1 MTIREMAEGKMGKLT
16 IICTVIGLVLVLGN
30 GLVSCSRVANVGGI
44 DANQAV
50 ANASDGV
57 VENVDLPEPKQNLMT
72 KTWMT
77 VQGRKRS
84 RAYSATKQQAMM
96 KLRIPRALSRQG
108 STVKSKGNSTAPS
121 QSTSEKN
128 WVKETERIW
137 VVDKKAWTDSVPI
150 YNMAEVPI
158 CNICG

>member
-1 MTIREMAEGKMGKLT
+1 MTIRETARQKRGLT
-16 IICTVIGLVLVLGN
+16 ITYAVIGLALVLGN
-30 GLVSCSRVANVGGI
+30 GLVSCSGITNVGGI

-50 ANASDGV
+50 ANASDGL

-77 VQGRKRS
+77 AQGRKRS
-84 RAYSATKQQAMM
+84 RAYSATKQRTMM

-128 WVKETERIW
+128 WVKEMERIC
-137 VVDKKAWTDSVPI
+137 VVDKEAWADSVPI
-150 YNMAEVPI
+150 YNMVEIPI